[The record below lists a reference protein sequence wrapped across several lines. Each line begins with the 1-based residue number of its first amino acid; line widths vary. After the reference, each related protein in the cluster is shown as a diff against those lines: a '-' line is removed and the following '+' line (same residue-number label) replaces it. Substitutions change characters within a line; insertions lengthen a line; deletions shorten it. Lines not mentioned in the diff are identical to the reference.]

1 MRSVFYY
8 GLIVFDFEVT
18 IDCFLQKYLLEPSLE
33 LSEGGTCTTP
43 NVLSQ
48 WNVDTSI
55 INWHREG
62 KSIEIVTFSVKWDQ
76 QKQEGRAAL
85 PLTRKSHSVRSISQV
100 LVRGFLE
107 QVVVSDEG
115 ISMCLSVLGRD
126 SWINCRCFVLCE
138 WSCAWAHQYL
148 YTIQFAV
155 LCSIAVVSCTLG
167 LLRGGRGA
175 FLELNSDSYSSC
187 FT

>member
-8 GLIVFDFEVT
+8 GLIVFGFEVT

-43 NVLSQ
+43 NVLFQ
-48 WNVDTSI
+48 WNVDTSV

-76 QKQEGRAAL
+76 QKQEESSFASHQEE
-85 PLTRKSHSVRSISQV
+85 PLSPQHFTSFGS
-100 LVRGFLE
+100 GFFWAGCCKWWGHFH
-107 QVVVSDEG
+107 VF
-115 ISMCLSVLGRD
+115 VLGRD

-138 WSCAWAHQYL
+138 WSCAWTHQYL
-148 YTIQFAV
+148 YPIQFAV

>member
-8 GLIVFDFEVT
+8 GLIVFGFEVT

-76 QKQEGRAAL
+76 QKQEESSFASHQQEPLSPQHFTSFGSGFFWAGCCKWWGHFHVFVCAGEGTVGLTAGVLFCVSGVVPEPISICTQSSLQSCVAL
-85 PLTRKSHSVRSISQV
+85 QLSHARSGCWGEEEEHS
-100 LVRGFLE
+100 
-107 QVVVSDEG
+107 
-115 ISMCLSVLGRD
+115 
-126 SWINCRCFVLCE
+126 
-138 WSCAWAHQYL
+138 
-148 YTIQFAV
+148 
-155 LCSIAVVSCTLG
+155 
-167 LLRGGRGA
+167 
-175 FLELNSDSYSSC
+175 
-187 FT
+187 